1 MASLFF
7 YFFFEGL
14 ITFLTERQ
22 YCIIA
27 FDNLYQAWSAR
38 KQREI
43 ESDVTII
50 SAFMHRKCA
59 GVGAVFT
66 SGSRVVGWWHF
77 P

>member
-59 GVGAVFT
+59 SVGAVFT
-66 SGSRVVGWWHF
+66 SGGRVVG
-77 P
+77 